1 MNILSRLANEFF
13 KFVFL
18 KKRSPPKKKFKS
30 FTRFNHFVEKR
41 THSSSCFMHLFTL
54 WRAIAKAE
62 LLCQLPPHQVFVL
75 LSFQKQ
81 RAFFEATIHQCI
93 MYALACFK
101 ILWGN
106 TYLSQWVLLPQG
118 CMAFKND
125 SITHRPILL
134 LLFFY
139 PLFPGFLLIKKG
151 ACRVE

>member
-1 MNILSRLANEFF
+1 MSCLSLYFS
-13 KFVFL
+13 
-18 KKRSPPKKKFKS
+18 KREGKKKKKLKS
-30 FTRFNHFVEKR
+30 FTRCNHFVEKR

-54 WRAIAKAE
+54 WFTIAKAE

-81 RAFFEATIHQCI
+81 RAFFETTIHQCI
-93 MYALACFK
+93 MYALAYFK

-106 TYLSQWVLLPQG
+106 TCLSQLVLLPQG

-125 SITHRPILL
+125 PISHRPLLL

-139 PLFPGFLLIKKG
+139 PLFPGFLLIKRG
-151 ACRVE
+151 ACSVE